1 MSDVKK
7 KVEAVLFSAGSK
19 LTVIELSKLCRA
31 KSTDVLQSLEELK
44 KEYDEKQSSLMIINE
59 GEHWKFSIHEQFLS
73 VVRKVVAETELT
85 KSVLETLAVIAFK
98 YPILQSDLIKIRT
111 NKAYE
116 HLAELEKSGYISRK
130 KHGRTN
136 LIKLTEKFFQYF
148 DLPEENLK
156 EHLADFESIAAA
168 ITRKEQELAERKQQ
182 QAQELEQIASQE
194 DRIKQEIEGLDAPQ
208 EPMVE
213 PGSGDAEAS
222 LKLGRLE
229 VYDEDKEQPQTGT
242 PLEVYDGGQEQP
254 LSPPPSPEGGN
265 GGDEGQDTGQQDGE
279 TTAIQQEPPEGPENQ
294 EEGAESTETAGQ
306 GEQQDGQVPSAP
318 DTAQPRSGQPGA
330 PQPGITTTPEMDAEI
345 DRKVAEMLTPHH
357 EEQDKERKEDE
368 DTDGDGTDR

>member
-116 HLAELEKSGYISRK
+116 HLAELEKSGYISRQ

-136 LIKLTEKFFQYF
+136 LIKLTEKFFKYF
-148 DLPEENLK
+148 DLTEENLK
-156 EHLADFESIAAA
+156 DQFRDFDSIAKA
-168 ITRKEQELAERKQQ
+168 IKEKEEEVEDIKEDQRRKAEDLKK
-182 QAQELEQIASQE
+182 E
-194 DRIKQEIEGLDAPQ
+194 DERIRQEIE
-208 EPMVE
+208 
-213 PGSGDAEAS
+213 S
-222 LKLGRLE
+222 L
-229 VYDEDKEQPQTGT
+229 
-242 PLEVYDGGQEQP
+242 
-254 LSPPPSPEGGN
+254 
-265 GGDEGQDTGQQDGE
+265 
-279 TTAIQQEPPEGPENQ
+279 
-294 EEGAESTETAGQ
+294 
-306 GEQQDGQVPSAP
+306 
-318 DTAQPRSGQPGA
+318 
-330 PQPGITTTPEMDAEI
+330 
-345 DRKVAEMLTPHH
+345 
-357 EEQDKERKEDE
+357 
-368 DTDGDGTDR
+368 